1 MKKEVE
7 IVCPQ
12 KWLEEALITLDKVK
26 HGIKDAE
33 TVFAFNKF
41 VFTHYVVEA
50 FEAILA
56 AKQISSDQAVLVH
69 RVVTEY
75 LSDELFSA
83 LNDYDQEVIQNL
95 LVPFLEQDEAP
106 RDEVKE
112 AINLVNP
119 IEWMHEAIQTLKSVQ
134 RSVKDPLKAAK
145 LKHITFSSYVAE
157 AFLAIVYRNAIFE
170 SEVVLVNEI
179 MSKYFDQYV
188 YNLIS
193 NEEKQILEH
202 LMMPFAVNDGVDD
215 TVFKMVA

>member
-1 MKKEVE
+1 MKEEVE

-26 HGIKDAE
+26 LGINNAD
-33 TVFAFNKF
+33 TIFAFNKF
-41 VFTHYVVEA
+41 IFTHYVVEA
-50 FEAILA
+50 FETILA

-95 LVPFLEQDEAP
+95 LVPFLEKDEAP
-106 RDEVKE
+106 REEIKE

-119 IEWMHEAIQTLKSVQ
+119 IEWMHEAIETLNSVQ
-134 RSVKDPLKAAK
+134 RGIKDPLKAAK

-157 AFLAIVYRNAIFE
+157 AFLAIVYRKAIFE

-179 MSKYFDQYV
+179 MSKYFDQNV
-188 YNLIS
+188 YDLMS
-193 NEEKQILEH
+193 DQEKQILEH
-202 LMMPFAVNDGVDD
+202 LMMPFAVDDGVDD
-215 TVFKMVA
+215 TFFKMVA

>member
-1 MKKEVE
+1 MKEEVE

-26 HGIKDAE
+26 LGINNAD
-33 TVFAFNKF
+33 TIFAFNKF
-41 VFTHYVVEA
+41 IFTHYVVEA

-69 RVVTEY
+69 WVVTEY

-95 LVPFLEQDEAP
+95 LVPFLEKDEAP
-106 RDEVKE
+106 REEIKE

-119 IEWMHEAIQTLKSVQ
+119 IEWMHEAIETLNSVQ
-134 RSVKDPLKAAK
+134 RGIKDPLKAAK

-157 AFLAIVYRNAIFE
+157 AFLAIVYRKAIFE

-179 MSKYFDQYV
+179 MSKYFDQNV
-188 YNLIS
+188 YDLMS
-193 NEEKQILEH
+193 DQEKQILEH
-202 LMMPFAVNDGVDD
+202 LMMPFAVDDGVDD
-215 TVFKMVA
+215 TFFKMVA

>member
-1 MKKEVE
+1 
-7 IVCPQ
+7 
-12 KWLEEALITLDKVK
+12 VK
-26 HGIKDAE
+26 LGINNAD
-33 TVFAFNKF
+33 TIFAFNKF
-41 VFTHYVVEA
+41 IFTHYVVEA

-95 LVPFLEQDEAP
+95 LVPFLEKDEAP
-106 RDEVKE
+106 REEIKE

-119 IEWMHEAIQTLKSVQ
+119 IEWMHEAIETLNSVQ
-134 RSVKDPLKAAK
+134 RGIKDPLKAAK

-179 MSKYFDQYV
+179 MSKYFDQNV
-188 YNLIS
+188 YDLMS
-193 NEEKQILEH
+193 DQEKQILEH
-202 LMMPFAVNDGVDD
+202 LMMPFAVDDGVDD
-215 TVFKMVA
+215 TFFKMVA